1 MNPTILFF
9 ILYFALLFGGIG
21 FLELIRKRQDEE
33 RNIDHFTDD
42 IGRPAGES
50 LRVKIEGF
58 QDSFNSYIMV
68 FMFGVVGASIT
79 PLLNFPNP
87 VRWMVLGIGLG
98 AIVHALRKLKN
109 LRTSLFNHRLGDQCE
124 IVVGQHLNSLLAEGF
139 EVFHDI
145 IFTKGERSF
154 NIDHVVVGPSG
165 VFAVETKTRRKPKH
179 LKGKEKAKVVFDGTH
194 LAFPTF
200 TDQHG
205 IDQAILNAETL
216 SQELTKSTG
225 DTVRAKPVLTLPGWF
240 VERTGRGELLVLNP
254 KQLVSAV
261 KGKRELEE
269 DQIRR
274 IRHQLQQRA
283 VCD

>member
-9 ILYFALLFGGIG
+9 ILYFTLLFGGLGYIE
-21 FLELIRKRQDEE
+21 FIRKRQDEE
-33 RNIDHFTDD
+33 RNIDPFTDD

-50 LRVKIEGF
+50 LRLKIEGLH
-58 QDSFNSYIMV
+58 DSFNNYTMI
-68 FMFGVVGASIT
+68 FMLGVVGASIT
-79 PLLNFPNP
+79 PMLNVPNL
-87 VRWMVLGIGLG
+87 VRWV
-98 AIVHALRKLKN
+98 IVIAGVSAVIYALRKLKT
-109 LRTSLFNHRLGDQCE
+109 LRTSLFNHRLGYQGE
-124 IVVGQHLNSLLAEGF
+124 VVVGQHLNYLLVEGY

-145 IFTKGERSF
+145 VFTKGDKSF
-154 NIDHVVVGPSG
+154 NIDHVVIGPSG

-179 LKGKEKAKVVFDGTH
+179 LRGKEKAKVVFDGTH

-200 TDQHG
+200 TDQYG
-205 IDQAILNAETL
+205 VEQAIRNAETL

-225 DTVRAKPVLTLPGWF
+225 DTVKAKPILTLPGWF
-240 VERTGRGELLVLNP
+240 VERTGRGGLLVLNP
-254 KQLVSAV
+254 KQLVSAI

-274 IRHQLQQRA
+274 IRHQIQQRA